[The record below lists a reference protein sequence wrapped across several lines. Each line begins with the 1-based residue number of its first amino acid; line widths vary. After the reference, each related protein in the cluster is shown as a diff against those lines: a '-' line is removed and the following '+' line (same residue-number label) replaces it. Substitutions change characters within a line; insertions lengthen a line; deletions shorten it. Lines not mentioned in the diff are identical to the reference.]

1 MTSHPGARLE
11 IELTETL
18 MIERASDAMDVVD
31 ALAATGVRLAVDDFG
46 TGYASLAYLKRLPVR
61 ELKIDRG
68 FVTEMDTDAGD
79 RAIVRATVDLGRRL
93 GLDVVAEGVESEE
106 VLENLRALGCHFAQG
121 FAVGR
126 PMDADAV
133 VARAAT
139 VRTPSDT

>member
-1 MTSHPGARLE
+1 MA
-11 IELTETL
+11 
-18 MIERASDAMDVVD
+18 VVD

-46 TGYASLAYLKRLPVR
+46 TGYSSLAYLKHLPVR

-68 FVTEMDTDAGD
+68 FVTAMDTDEGD

-93 GLDVVAEGVESEE
+93 GLDVVAEGVETES
-106 VLENLRALGCHFAQG
+106 VLESLRALGCHFAQG

-133 VARAAT
+133 VARAGT
-139 VRTPSDT
+139 VRTRSET